1 MTAELHARMTADLH
15 ARMMADLSARKAV
28 NRTCISQIGTL

>member
-1 MTAELHARMTADLH
+1 MTAELH